1 MSIISVIGIMLAV
14 LAGIVLL
21 CLGVTRMEKTAK
33 SSEYDERQQLVRGR
47 GYRLAFF
54 VGILFM
60 LVAMSFMVYQV
71 DGEKTVEPYLLV
83 YFGLILQATVFHVYC
98 LLNHAALPFS
108 EKPGFSIVCYAFIGL
123 MDFFAFKNAVGRW
136 PLTFVGHGTTGWNS
150 LVQMFFWFSLSAMH
164 LIQLLRREKE

>member
-33 SSEYDERQQLVRGR
+33 NSEYDERQQLVRGR

-83 YFGLILQATVFHVYC
+83 YFGLMLQAMVFHVYC

-108 EKPGFSIVCYAFIGL
+108 ERPVVPIICYTLIGL
-123 MDFFAFKNAVGRW
+123 MDVSAFINAVERW

-150 LVQMFFWFSLSAMH
+150 LVQIFFWFSMAFLH
-164 LIQLLRREKE
+164 LLQLLRREKE

>member
-1 MSIISVIGIMLAV
+1 MSIASAVIIMGLV
-14 LAGIVLL
+14 LLGIVLM
-21 CLGVTRMEKTAK
+21 CMGVTRLEKTAK

-47 GYRLAFF
+47 GYRLSFF

-83 YFGLILQATVFHVYC
+83 YFGLMLQATVFHVYC

-108 EKPGFSIVCYAFIGL
+108 EKPVTPIVCYAFIGL
-123 MDFFAFKNAVGRW
+123 MDFFAFKNAVERW

-150 LVQMFFWFSLSAMH
+150 LVQMFFWFSLSAMY
-164 LIQLLRREKE
+164 LIQLLRREKD